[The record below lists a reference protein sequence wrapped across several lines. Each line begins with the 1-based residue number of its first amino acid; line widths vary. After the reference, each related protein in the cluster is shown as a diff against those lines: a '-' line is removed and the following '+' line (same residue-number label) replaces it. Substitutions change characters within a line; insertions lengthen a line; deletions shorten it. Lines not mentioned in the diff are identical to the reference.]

1 MKRATLKDIQQ
12 TSTID
17 TNNMTV
23 EQLRNL
29 VGNAADIANK
39 RIKRLQANEWGRNSI
54 ALQKWEAAGAKKFST
69 KGKNEGQLKA
79 EFKRVKNFLKSQ
91 TGSISGQRQE
101 RKKIEQMIGRKF
113 KTPEEERKF
122 WEGYRAYEDRAK
134 DKGYFYESS
143 GNISAYGST
152 TEVDI
157 EKKME
162 DYHPRYKDMEGN
174 EYVDKTVYKD
184 EDGNVLTYEQ
194 AYELAEIEVIK
205 ERAEKSLIASPEQQA
220 LKGYGFNGPSLGGN

>member
-12 TSTID
+12 TSTMD
-17 TNNMTV
+17 TNNMTT

-39 RIKRLQANEWGRNSI
+39 RIKRLQANEWGKNSI

-79 EFKRVKNFLKSQ
+79 EFKRVKNFLEGK
-91 TGSISGQRQE
+91 TGSVSGQRQE
-101 RKKIEQMIGRKF
+101 RKRIEKMIGRKF

-122 WEGYRAYEDRAK
+122 WEGYRAYESRAK
-134 DKGYFYESS
+134 DKGYFYESN
-143 GNISAYGST
+143 GAISAYGST

-162 DYHPRYKDMEGN
+162 
-174 EYVDKTVYKD
+174 EYMDTELNSYRD
-184 EDGNVLTYEQ
+184 PETGRPITYEQ
-194 AYELAEIEVIK
+194 AYELAELDVIN
-205 ERAEKSLIASPEQQA
+205 ERAEASLIASPEQQA
-220 LKGYGFNGPSLGGN
+220 LQNTSFNFTGLGGN

>member
-39 RIKRLQANEWGRNSI
+39 RIKRLQQNEWGRNSI
-54 ALQKWEAAGAKKFST
+54 AYQKWAEAGAKKFST

-79 EFKRVKNFLKSQ
+79 EFKRVKNFLESQ
-91 TGSISGQRQE
+91 TGSISGQKQE
-101 RKKIEQMIGRKF
+101 RKKIEKMIGRKF

-122 WEGYRAYEDRAK
+122 WEGYRAYESRAK
-134 DKGYFYESS
+134 DKGYFYESN
-143 GNISAYGST
+143 GAVSAYGST
-152 TEVDI
+152 TEVEV

-162 DYHPRYKDMEGN
+162 
-174 EYVDKTVYKD
+174 EYMDKELNSYRD
-184 EDGNVLTYEQ
+184 PESGRPITYEQ
-194 AYELAEIEVIK
+194 AYELAELEVIH
-205 ERAEKSLIASPEQQA
+205 ERAEASLIASPEQQA
-220 LKGYGFNGPSLGGN
+220 LKNTSFNFTGLGGN